1 MGVSSVTLPKLA
13 LMPDLIRL
21 LPDYL
26 ANQIAA
32 GEVVQRPASV
42 VKELLENSVD
52 AGSTHVKLIVKDA
65 GKALVQVVDDGCGMS
80 ETDAR
85 MCFERHATS
94 KITSVDDLFNL
105 HTFGFRG
112 EAMASIAAVAQ
123 VEMKTK
129 RREDSIGTELHVEGS
144 QVMGQTPTATPDGT
158 NLAVKNLFYNVPAR
172 RNFLKSNPVELRH
185 IFDEFHRVAL
195 PNPATAFSFF
205 QNDLEVYQLRPGK
218 LAQRIVAIF
227 GKNYKEILL
236 ACHEE
241 VSSVRLTGYIGK
253 PEAAK
258 KTRGEQFFFVNNR
271 YIRHS
276 YLHHA
281 VMTAYAN
288 LLPDESFPFYV
299 LMIEVDPQRIDVNVH
314 PTKTE
319 IKFDDER
326 TIYAVVQAA
335 VKRALGAHHLAPAI
349 DFDLDANFMQPGR
362 LQPEP
367 EDRRVPPAE
376 YESFRQYI
384 RQKAQAEHWE
394 VLYPTR
400 RQGLFD
406 QQQAQADRPELTLHS
421 QANAHPTDQPSPP
434 EASAPRT
441 FQLHGRYIIS
451 QVKSGMMLVDQQA
464 AHERIMYER
473 YLQHLGQQQAV
484 QRLLFPQRL
493 KLSPADF
500 ALLLEI
506 EPELQALGFAFEADR
521 PAHAIVLTGVPA
533 DQPLATDVA
542 VLEGLLEQ
550 FKDNSAQLQLNNREN
565 VAAAMAK
572 RMAIGW
578 GTPLAGAEM
587 QALIDQLFACPNPN
601 YTPDGRKIIA
611 LVNLDTLEGL
621 FGPM

>member
-1 MGVSSVTLPKLA
+1 
-13 LMPDLIRL
+13 MPDLIRL
-21 LPDYL
+21 LPDSL

-52 AGSTHVKLIVKDA
+52 AGSTHIKLIVKDA

-94 KITSVDDLFNL
+94 KIKSVDDLFNL

-123 VEMKTK
+123 VELKTK
-129 RREDSIGTELHVEGS
+129 RREESLGTELHIEGS
-144 QVMGQTPTATPDGT
+144 QVVGQTPTATPDGT

-195 PNPATAFSFF
+195 PNPNTAFSFF

-218 LAQRIVAIF
+218 LAQRIVGIF

-281 VMTAYAN
+281 VMTAYGN
-288 LLPDESFPFYV
+288 LLPEESFPFYV
-299 LMIEVDPQRIDVNVH
+299 LMIEVDPHRIDVNVH

-335 VKRALGAHHLAPAI
+335 VKRALGTHHLAPAI

-367 EDRRVPPAE
+367 EDRRVPQAE
-376 YESFRQYI
+376 YDTFRQYI
-384 RQKAQAEHWE
+384 RQKAQTENWE

-406 QQQAQADRPELTLHS
+406 QQQAQADLPELTLS
-421 QANAHPTDQPSPP
+421 SGANAPSTGQPNLP

-451 QVKSGMMLVDQQA
+451 QVKSGMMLLDQQA
-464 AHERIMYER
+464 AHERILYER
-473 YLQHLGQQQAV
+473 YLQHLGQQQVV

-506 EPELQALGFAFEADR
+506 QPELQALGFAFEADR
-521 PAHAIVLTGVPA
+521 ATQAIVLTGVPA
-533 DQPLATDVA
+533 DQPQAADVA
-542 VLEGLLEQ
+542 VLESLLEQ

-578 GTPLAGAEM
+578 GTPLAEAEM

-601 YTPDGRKIIA
+601 YTPDGRKIIT

-621 FGPM
+621 FGP